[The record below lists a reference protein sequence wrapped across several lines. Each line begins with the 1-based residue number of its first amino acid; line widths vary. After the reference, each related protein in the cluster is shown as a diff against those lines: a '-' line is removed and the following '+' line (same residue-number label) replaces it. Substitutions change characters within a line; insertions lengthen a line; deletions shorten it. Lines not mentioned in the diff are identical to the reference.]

1 MMRLYL
7 GLEASRL
14 YSSLLSKAS
23 SSLGPPEA
31 SHHRCHAGSGLFH
44 IMLFLETVSHPSEAM
59 SMSFKAVTGLCLRTE
74 LPRVLG
80 VSRMVS

>member
-23 SSLGPPEA
+23 SSLEPPEA
-31 SHHRCHAGSGLFH
+31 SHHRCHAGSGLFD
-44 IMLFLETVSHPSEAM
+44 IMLFMETVSHPYEAM
-59 SMSFKAVTGLCLRTE
+59 TFKAVTGLCLRTE
-74 LPRVLG
+74 LPRVLE
-80 VSRMVS
+80 VSRIVS